1 MTRSIETRTI
11 VWRGI
16 TVEIR
21 YEERWL
27 GSDGPFSTAHLEV
40 RAVAP
45 ERAILPIT
53 ETGYRSHFTP
63 ASVIADAGGPVAF
76 VEAWLDHEAESSA
89 WKTREA
95 AARQMS
101 LF

>member
-1 MTRSIETRTI
+1 MTRSIEAHTI

-16 TVEIR
+16 VIEIR

-40 RAVAP
+40 CARAP
-45 ERAILPIT
+45 EWAVLPIT
-53 ETGYRSHFTP
+53 ETGYRSHFAP
-63 ASVIADAGGPVAF
+63 AAVIAEAGGPVIF
-76 VEAWLDHEAESSA
+76 VQAWLDAEADRPA
-89 WKTREA
+89 WKEREER
-95 AARQMS
+95 ARQMT

>member
-1 MTRSIETRTI
+1 MTRAVETHMI

-16 TVEIR
+16 TIEIR

-40 RAVAP
+40 RARAP
-45 ERAILPIT
+45 ERTVLPIT

-63 ASVIADAGGPVAF
+63 AEIIAEAGGPVAF
-76 VEAWLDHEAESSA
+76 VEAWLDTEAQCRT
-89 WKTREA
+89 WKEREER
-95 AARQMS
+95 ARQMT